1 MISNAQF
8 GVVDIKFVTIYKK
21 SVLGG
26 KKGNQQ
32 LQVISNFVSLTAFG
46 DNYLILLPSLYKAEY
61 YIKNCFS
68 SENYISDLVESKF
81 FLLVWE

>member
-1 MISNAQF
+1 M
-8 GVVDIKFVTIYKK
+8 
-21 SVLGG
+21 LGG

-46 DNYLILLPSLYKAEY
+46 DNCLILLPSLYMAEY

-68 SENYISDLVESKF
+68 YENYISDLVESKF
-81 FLLVWE
+81 FLLMWE

>member
-1 MISNAQF
+1 M
-8 GVVDIKFVTIYKK
+8 
-21 SVLGG
+21 LGG

-32 LQVISNFVSLTAFG
+32 LQVISDFVSLTAFG
-46 DNYLILLPSLYKAEY
+46 DNCLILLPSLYRAEY
-61 YIKNCFS
+61 SIKNCFS